1 MCCFTAAQES
11 SAAKLPIF
19 LQRLQIEL
27 QALWVNESKTSTE
40 NAFNRD
46 HSATEDFYLGNFD
59 LDFCSVV

>member
-1 MCCFTAAQES
+1 MYCFTAAQES

-46 HSATEDFYLGNFD
+46 HSATEDSHEARTN
-59 LDFCSVV
+59 